1 MSAWYANL
9 RRRTYDALFSHSNAA
24 HVVSVALGILIA
36 LNVVAIMLDTVPG
49 LTPQDKQIL
58 NWFNRFSL
66 GAFTVEYLLRI
77 WSIPVAIKY
86 AKPLTGR
93 LRYAMTPLALI
104 DLVVILPVLIG
115 FIFPWDLRAL
125 RILRLLRVLKVFRI
139 EKYSSSLARLSA
151 VINDKK
157 SDLAVIGII
166 LVMAVVITSTLMFYA
181 ENTAQPKVF
190 SSIPASMWW
199 SIITLTTIGY
209 GDAVP
214 ITALGKV
221 IAGLTAI
228 LGVSL
233 FALPAGIIA
242 SGFLESGHAKGLAAP
257 TVCPHC
263 GKPLVAAT
271 VHPAHAP
278 TTPL

>member
-1 MSAWYANL
+1 MYAAL
-9 RRRTYDALFSHSNAA
+9 RRTIYDALFSHSDMA
-24 HVVSVALGILIA
+24 HRVSLWLGLLIA
-36 LNVVAIMLDTVPG
+36 LNVVAIMVDTVPN
-49 LTPQDKQIL
+49 LTVQDRAIL
-58 NWFNRFSL
+58 DWFNRFSL
-66 GAFTVEYLLRI
+66 LVFTVEYLLRL
-77 WSIPVAIKY
+77 WSVPVALKY

-93 LRYAMTPLALI
+93 LRYALTPLALV
-104 DLVVILPVLIG
+104 DLIVILPVLIH

-125 RILRLLRVLKVFRI
+125 RILRLLRVLKIFRI
-139 EKYSSSLARLSA
+139 EQYSSSLARLST

-166 LVMAVVITSTLMFYA
+166 LVMAVIITSTLMFYA
-181 ENTAQPKVF
+181 ENGAQPKVF

-214 ITALGKV
+214 VTALGKI

-233 FALPAGIIA
+233 FTMPAGIIA
-242 SGFLESGHAKGLAAP
+242 SGFLETKTAKGPVGP

-263 GKPLVAAT
+263 GKALVVADP
-271 VHPAHAP
+271 HPAHAP
-278 TTPL
+278 IAPL

>member
-1 MSAWYANL
+1 MYAAL
-9 RRRTYDALFSHSNAA
+9 RRRFYDALFSHSDMA
-24 HVVSVALGILIA
+24 HLVSLGLGILIA
-36 LNVVAIMLDTVPG
+36 LNVVAIMIDTVPS
-49 LTPQDKQIL
+49 LTLQDKRIL
-58 NWFNRFSL
+58 DWFNRFSL
-66 GAFTVEYLLRI
+66 AVYTVEYLLRL
-77 WSIPVAIKY
+77 WCVPVALKY
-86 AKPLTGR
+86 AKPVTGR
-93 LRYAMTPLALI
+93 LRYALTPLALV
-104 DLVVILPVLIG
+104 DLIVILPVLIR

-139 EKYSSSLARLSA
+139 EQYSSSLTRLST
-151 VINDKK
+151 VINDKR

-181 ENTAQPKVF
+181 ENGAQPKVF

-214 ITALGKV
+214 VTALGKV
-221 IAGLTAI
+221 IAGLTAV

-233 FALPAGIIA
+233 FTMPAGIIA
-242 SGFLESGHAKGLAAP
+242 SGFLQSGQAKSAP

-263 GKPLVAAT
+263 GKPLLAAEA
-271 VHPAHAP
+271 HPALAP
-278 TTPL
+278 EAPL

>member
-1 MSAWYANL
+1 MAAWYATL
-9 RRRTYDALFSHSNAA
+9 RRRTYDALFSHSDVA
-24 HVVSVALGILIA
+24 HLVSIALGILIA
-36 LNVVAIMLDTVPG
+36 LNVVVIMLDTVPG
-49 LTPQDKQIL
+49 LTLQDKFIL
-58 NWFNRFSL
+58 DWFNRFSL
-66 GAFTVEYLLRI
+66 AAFTVEYVLRI
-77 WSIPVAIKY
+77 WSIPVALKY
-86 AKPLTGR
+86 ASPVTGR

-104 DLVVILPVLIG
+104 DLVVILPLLIR
-115 FIFPWDLRAL
+115 FVFPWDLRAL
-125 RILRLLRVLKVFRI
+125 RILRLMRLLKVFRI
-139 EKYSSSLARLSA
+139 EKYSSSLARLST

-157 SDLAVIGII
+157 SDLAVIAII

-181 ENTAQPKVF
+181 ENAAQPKVF

-214 ITALGKV
+214 VTTVGKI

-233 FALPAGIIA
+233 FTMPAGIIA
-242 SGFLESGHAKGLAAP
+242 SGFLESGQAKAVP

-263 GKPLVAAT
+263 GKPLVGAPA
-271 VHPAHAP
+271 HPAHAP
-278 TTPL
+278 ITPL